1 MTSMAMSISRR
12 SCSTDYWSNYVGP
25 KLPVTLVGIQN
36 FKWGPDTGHDARTTY
51 SFDYKNAHFVVVNQY
66 TGDPTYPT
74 VNPLACMRSALL
86 SWIDQDLENTDR
98 DLKFVIGH
106 EPAWSYCSSL
116 AGYGGSFCP
125 AGHIDNLTPAYRP
138 RPYSTAGDWTQPY
151 GRHWA
156 DSLGAPQCP
165 AGSRQAFWS
174 MLGRHQVVAHIVGH
188 EHTYSGRLVQANGTR
203 RNDVSP
209 YAKTGQAF
217 TTADGIWEVSTGQ
230 AHTSSGNLYVL
241 VTVNNNLVNFE
252 TFDQRTN
259 GAEPFLPVEKWSVV
273 VGSAPA
279 VEITAPLTGATFSAP
294 AAVTVSADASDADG
308 SVAQVAFFV
317 DGNPIGTSMSAPFSV
332 NWQNVAAGTY
342 QLTAVATDNA
352 GLTRTSAPVSIT
364 VSASNTPPVLAA
376 IGPKSVDESTLL
388 TVPSSA
394 SDADVPAQAL
404 TYSLAA
410 APEGAAINATTGV
423 FTWTPGESQGPGTF
437 PVTIRV
443 TDTGSASAETS
454 FTITVN
460 EVNLAP
466 VLAAIGPQSVNEETL
481 LTVTPS
487 ATDADLPAQTL
498 TYSMAAGPSGAS
510 VNPTTGAFTWT
521 PGASVGPA
529 SVPVTIRVTDSAKAT
544 AETSFTI
551 SVTESNTA
559 PVLAPIGAQT
569 VAEGTLLTVTA
580 AATDADLPAQ
590 ALTYSLVGGPSGAA
604 IVAATGVF
612 TWTPGES
619 QGPGTFPVTLRV
631 TDSANATAERTFTI
645 TVTETN
651 TAPALAAIGAQTIAE
666 GSLLTVTPAATD
678 ADLPVQ
684 TLTYSLVSGPAAAAV
699 AAATGA
705 FTWTPGESDGPGTF
719 QVTVRVTDSS
729 TATAERTFTIT
740 VTETNTAPVLASISA
755 QSVNENTLLTVTA
768 AATDADLPAQTLTYS
783 LTAAPAGA
791 TVNPTTGVFTWTPGE
806 SDGPGTF
813 PVTIRITDSS
823 NATAAVTFTITV
835 TESNSAPVLP
845 AISNQTVAEGAL
857 LTVTAAATDADLP
870 AETLTYSLVAAPTGA
885 TLNPT
890 TGAFTWTPS
899 EERRTGHVPDH
910 DSRHRQRQ
918 GHRGDRLHH
927 QRHREQHR
935 AGARADYGSSQ

>member
-1 MTSMAMSISRR
+1 M
-12 SCSTDYWSNYVGP
+12 
-25 KLPVTLVGIQN
+25 
-36 FKWGPDTGHDARTTY
+36 
-51 SFDYKNAHFVVVNQY
+51 
-66 TGDPTYPT
+66 
-74 VNPLACMRSALL
+74 
-86 SWIDQDLENTDR
+86 
-98 DLKFVIGH
+98 
-106 EPAWSYCSSL
+106 
-116 AGYGGSFCP
+116 
-125 AGHIDNLTPAYRP
+125 
-138 RPYSTAGDWTQPY
+138 
-151 GRHWA
+151 
-156 DSLGAPQCP
+156 
-165 AGSRQAFWS
+165 
-174 MLGRHQVVAHIVGH
+174 
-188 EHTYSGRLVQANGTR
+188 
-203 RNDVSP
+203 
-209 YAKTGQAF
+209 
-217 TTADGIWEVSTGQ
+217 
-230 AHTSSGNLYVL
+230 
-241 VTVNNNLVNFE
+241 
-252 TFDQRTN
+252 
-259 GAEPFLPVEKWSVV
+259 
-273 VGSAPA
+273 
-279 VEITAPLTGATFSAP
+279 
-294 AAVTVSADASDADG
+294 
-308 SVAQVAFFV
+308 
-317 DGNPIGTSMSAPFSV
+317 
-332 NWQNVAAGTY
+332 
-342 QLTAVATDNA
+342 
-352 GLTRTSAPVSIT
+352 
-364 VSASNTPPVLAA
+364 
-376 IGPKSVDESTLL
+376 
-388 TVPSSA
+388 
-394 SDADVPAQAL
+394 
-404 TYSLAA
+404 
-410 APEGAAINATTGV
+410 

-631 TDSANATAERTFTI
+631 TDSASATAERTFTI

-684 TLTYSLVSGPAAAAV
+684 TLTYNLVSGPAAAAV

-740 VTETNTAPVLASISA
+740 VTETNTAPVL
-755 QSVNENTLLTVTA
+755 
-768 AATDADLPAQTLTYS
+768 S
-783 LTAAPAGA
+783 LDQRP
-791 TVNPTTGVFTWTPGE
+791 VGE
-806 SDGPGTF
+806 
-813 PVTIRITDSS
+813 
-823 NATAAVTFTITV
+823 
-835 TESNSAPVLP
+835 
-845 AISNQTVAEGAL
+845 
-857 LTVTAAATDADLP
+857 
-870 AETLTYSLVAAPTGA
+870 
-885 TLNPT
+885 
-890 TGAFTWTPS
+890 
-899 EERRTGHVPDH
+899 
-910 DSRHRQRQ
+910 
-918 GHRGDRLHH
+918 
-927 QRHREQHR
+927 
-935 AGARADYGSSQ
+935 